1 MVSGD
6 LQTKDT
12 SMKNIIQT
20 VAISKY
26 NSTLADV
33 EQYRLMREESE
44 RDFLD
49 KIKEGQFKSLELDAQ
64 SKFEEAKLQIA
75 KEQHERL
82 IQKEVER
89 QRAAFNTMN
98 EERRQ
103 QQINSDL
110 VHEGITVQSFATN
123 HNQEEQQQLF

>member
-1 MVSGD
+1 
-6 LQTKDT
+6 
-12 SMKNIIQT
+12 MKNTIQT

-26 NSTLADV
+26 SSTLADV

-44 RDFLD
+44 KDFLD
-49 KIKEGQFKSLELDAQ
+49 KIKDGQFKSLELDAKT
-64 SKFEEAKLQIA
+64 KFEVAQLQIA

-89 QRAAFNTMN
+89 QRAAFNTLN
-98 EERRQ
+98 EERR

-123 HNQEEQQQLF
+123 HNQEEQ